1 MNQRVKIWD
10 IVLIAALVGGCFLL
24 GFLPKEQGA
33 TVTISVDGSVV
44 SVIDLGNDT
53 VVDLSDGTQVI
64 VEQRTVRVENASCPD
79 LLCEKT
85 GRISACGE
93 VILCVPNRIS
103 VQISGEGVDAI
114 VG

>member
-24 GFLPKEQGA
+24 SFLPKEQGA
-33 TVTISVDGSVV
+33 TVTVSVDGAVI
-44 SVIDLGNDT
+44 SVIDLGRDT
-53 VVDLSDGTQVI
+53 VVDLPDGGRVI
-64 VEQRTVRVENASCPD
+64 VENRTVRVQNASCPD
-79 LLCEKT
+79 RLCEKM
-85 GRISACGE
+85 GKISACGE